1 MATTG
6 HRHFLSF
13 IQHSS
18 ISLSIHG
25 LVQMARMKNG
35 VVLGGQAGEAGAF
48 FSVCVR
54 SSSCEAVTAP
64 HED

>member
-13 IQHSS
+13 IQRSS

-35 VVLGGQAGEAGAF
+35 VVLGGQGY
-48 FSVCVR
+48 C
-54 SSSCEAVTAP
+54 CE
-64 HED
+64 HSQ